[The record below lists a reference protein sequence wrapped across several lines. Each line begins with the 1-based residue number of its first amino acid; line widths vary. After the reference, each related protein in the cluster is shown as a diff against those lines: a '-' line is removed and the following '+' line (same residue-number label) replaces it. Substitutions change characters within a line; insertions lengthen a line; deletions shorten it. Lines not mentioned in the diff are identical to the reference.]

1 MDLSNMTLQD
11 VQERLAALDVEV
23 RAMTTAEA
31 VDQATEE
38 KKALLERRAELE
50 ALETRKQNAL
60 DLQSGKIT
68 PDNVIEERKDEKPME
83 TALNKDS
90 AEFRS
95 AWLKQLQGKPL
106 SDIEQRAIQIGDA
119 TGNAVLPSQTANMVI
134 EKLMDMVPMLGE
146 IELFRYP
153 GTLSVPVEVSRPTTE
168 LKRGGEALSEQAAVL
183 KSVTLGGYT
192 INTLLRIGADLA
204 KMSVS
209 AFEEWLV
216 RKISEG
222 VAYQIENYII
232 NGTGSDQPT
241 GIEKYATWDVS
252 DGTGVDWTGGTTP
265 GTELGVKDLDAAAGL
280 LPAAYDRESKYLMS
294 KKTFYT
300 NVANLTD
307 QNHFPV
313 IHKEGTKFYL
323 RGYPVI
329 FSDCVAA
336 NVIYFGS
343 FKRGMVGNLGVDI
356 NVERQRNLAYNSW
369 DFLGWG
375 MFDCKPAADGCIV
388 KIASDIPA

>member
-1 MDLSNMTLQD
+1 MELNEMTLQD

-38 KKALLERRAELE
+38 KKLLLERRAELE

-68 PDNVIEERKDEKPME
+68 PDKVIEERKDEKMMDTVYTHE
-83 TALNKDS
+83 S

-119 TGNAVLPSQTANMVI
+119 TGNAVLPSQTANLVI

-168 LKRGGEALSEQAAVL
+168 LKRGGEALTEKAAVL

-192 INTLLRIGADLA
+192 INTLLRIGADLT

-241 GIEKYATWDVS
+241 GIEKYAVWDVS
-252 DGTGVDWTGGTTP
+252 NGTGVDWTGGSSNDA
-265 GTELGVKDLDAAAGL
+265 LAVKDLDTAAGL

-300 NVANLTD
+300 HVANLTD

-313 IHKEGTKFYL
+313 INKEGTKFYL

-329 FSDCVAA
+329 FSDQVAA

-375 MFDCKPAADGCIV
+375 VFDCKPAADGCIV
-388 KIASDIPA
+388 KIASDIQA